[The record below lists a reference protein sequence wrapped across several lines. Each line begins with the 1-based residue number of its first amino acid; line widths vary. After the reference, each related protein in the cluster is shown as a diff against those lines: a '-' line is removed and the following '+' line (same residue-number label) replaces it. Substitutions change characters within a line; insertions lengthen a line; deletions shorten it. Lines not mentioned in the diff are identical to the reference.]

1 MGLLRSLVDTE
12 YKELKKFRRIAD
24 KIVALEDEY
33 SKKNDEELA
42 NMTNVLKE
50 MLENGKTINDE
61 EVIVPAFA
69 TVREAGDRRM
79 GEYP

>member
-42 NMTNVLKE
+42 NMTNVLK
-50 MLENGKTINDE
+50 
-61 EVIVPAFA
+61 
-69 TVREAGDRRM
+69 
-79 GEYP
+79 